1 MPNGAL
7 DIENDLIQQG
17 IPKFDVPPMSDL
29 DGLNLNITLPKD
41 RNEGSPLPVLAFVH
55 GGSFT
60 FGSSSYPHYDQS
72 RIVKLSVEMGKPI
85 IAVNFKLADTCSLPK
100 ANTDLDKLSLRY
112 TGVPDFA
119 RALQCGFQA

>member
-1 MPNGAL
+1 M
-7 DIENDLIQQG
+7 EMQLIQQA

-29 DGLNLNITLPKD
+29 DGLNLNITLPKE
-41 RNEGSPLPVLAFVH
+41 RTEGLPVLVFVH

-85 IAVNFKLADTCSLPK
+85 IAVNFK
-100 ANTDLDKLSLRY
+100 
-112 TGVPDFA
+112 
-119 RALQCGFQA
+119 